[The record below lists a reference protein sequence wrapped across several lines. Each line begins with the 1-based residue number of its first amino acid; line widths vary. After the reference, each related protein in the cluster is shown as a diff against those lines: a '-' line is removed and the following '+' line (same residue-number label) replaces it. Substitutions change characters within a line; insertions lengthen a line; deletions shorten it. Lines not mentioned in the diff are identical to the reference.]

1 MRAFLFRYNYLF
13 FFEEETVE
21 GNPLSDFLSLLA
33 QGLLIIAL
41 PIVIAAAFQWF
52 RKISAELRLKLTKE
66 QLGII
71 DAGVQI
77 AVRAAEQGGFAGLLK
92 SGGEKKNFAIKA
104 VQDYLN
110 RAGVAMDVSEIA
122 TLIEAEV
129 NQQFSSHAPPVD
141 TPEARSALLDK
152 AVETAVL
159 AAEQSG
165 AKQLAVDAGTNLAL
179 AKKEYALDLVQK
191 YLTEHGLKVDLSLLD
206 GMIEAQVMRL
216 KLQTGQAKV
225 GDHNE

>member
-1 MRAFLFRYNYLF
+1 MD
-13 FFEEETVE
+13 

-52 RKISAELRLKLTKE
+52 RKMSAELKQKLTKE
-66 QLGII
+66 QLSII
-71 DAGVQI
+71 EAGVQI

-92 SGGEKKNFAIKA
+92 SGAEKKNYAIQA

-110 RAGVAMDVSEIA
+110 RAGVSVNVSEIA

-129 NQQFSSHAPPVD
+129 NKQFSNHAPPVD

-165 AKQLAVDAGTNLAL
+165 AKQLAIEAGTNLAL
-179 AKKEYALDLVQK
+179 AKKEYAMDLVQK

-216 KLQTGQAKV
+216 KLQTGQAAKD
-225 GDHNE
+225 GDS

>member
-1 MRAFLFRYNYLF
+1 MD
-13 FFEEETVE
+13 T
-21 GNPLSDFLSLLA
+21 NPLSDFLSLLA

-52 RKISAELRLKLTKE
+52 RKMSAELKQKLTQE
-66 QLGII
+66 QLSII

-77 AVRAAEQGGFAGLLK
+77 AVRAAEQAGFAGILK
-92 SGGEKKNFAIKA
+92 SGSEKKNYAINA
-104 VQDYLN
+104 VQAYLD
-110 RAGVAMDVSEIA
+110 RAGVSVDAKEIA

-129 NQQFSSHAPPVD
+129 NKNFSSHAPPVD

-165 AKQLAVDAGTNLAL
+165 AKQLAVEAGTNLAL
-179 AKKEYALDLVQK
+179 SKKDYALDLVQK
-191 YLTEHGLKVDLSLLD
+191 YLEEHGINVDRELLD

-216 KLQTGQAKV
+216 KLQTG
-225 GDHNE
+225 DNN

>member
-1 MRAFLFRYNYLF
+1 M
-13 FFEEETVE
+13 E

-33 QGLLIIAL
+33 QGLLIITL

-52 RKISAELRLKLTKE
+52 RKMSAELKQNLTQE
-66 QLGII
+66 QLSII

-77 AVRAAEQGGFAGLLK
+77 AVRAAEQAGFAGILG
-92 SGGEKKNFAIKA
+92 SGAEKKEYAIKA

-110 RAGVAMDVSEIA
+110 RAGVTIDVSEIA

-129 NQQFSSHAPPVD
+129 NKQFSNHAPPID
-141 TPEARSALLDK
+141 SPEARSALLDK

-165 AKQLAVDAGTNLAL
+165 AKQLAVEAGTNLAL
-179 AKKEYALDLVQK
+179 AKKEYAMDLVQK
-191 YLTEHGLKVDLSLLD
+191 YLTEHGIKVDLSLLD

-216 KLQTGQAKV
+216 KLQTGQAGK
-225 GDHNE
+225 GASS